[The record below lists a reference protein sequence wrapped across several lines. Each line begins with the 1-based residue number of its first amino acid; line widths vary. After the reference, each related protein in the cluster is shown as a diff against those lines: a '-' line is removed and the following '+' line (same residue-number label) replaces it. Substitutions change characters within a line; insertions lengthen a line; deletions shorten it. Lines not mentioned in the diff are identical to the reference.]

1 MQSGVS
7 RIDYM
12 ETDTTNN
19 PNPSPTD
26 RLKLAGLYAKTK
38 SPLILDDYYKAVIT
52 DIETNIKAY
61 PTAPDIYEPKKLLD
75 SIIADIAR
83 LPIGQAGHVIV
94 PLVKSGILD
103 LETAYGKVID
113 MRRLFRN
120 LKKLR
125 PGDLNGKRIY

>member
-1 MQSGVS
+1 
-7 RIDYM
+7 M

-19 PNPSPTD
+19 PNPNSTD
-26 RLKLAGLYAKTK
+26 RLKLAGLYSKSK
-38 SPLILDDYYKAVIT
+38 SPLLLAEYYKAVMTDIEAGIIAYPAIT
-52 DIETNIKAY
+52 DIHKREMA
-61 PTAPDIYEPKKLLD
+61 LD
-75 SIIADIAR
+75 SLLADIAR
-83 LPIGQAGHVIV
+83 LPIGQAEHAIA